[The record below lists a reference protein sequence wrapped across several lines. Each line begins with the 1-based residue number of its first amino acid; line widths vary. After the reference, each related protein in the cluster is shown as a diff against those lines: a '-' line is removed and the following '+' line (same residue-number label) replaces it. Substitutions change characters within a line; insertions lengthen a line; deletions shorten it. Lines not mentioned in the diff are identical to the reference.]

1 MGPWKTLNFTK
12 GTLKKS
18 KRALRTS
25 KKDLENIKKH
35 SKNFWHHAHYRT
47 HSAVQFQRSNVACD
61 RTLDN
66 LWLRITQL
74 SSSGCMLTITQLSSS
89 GCIAVWC
96 QSQLGQML
104 FIIGA
109 NIGANIGY
117 KYVLFVSGG
126 QFGLMK
132 IYSFNISM
140 LRSPW
145 QPSLSTVDR

>member
-1 MGPWKTLNFTK
+1 MLII
-12 GTLKKS
+12 
-18 KRALRTS
+18 ALT
-25 KKDLENIKKH
+25 
-35 SKNFWHHAHYRT
+35 
-47 HSAVQFQRSNVACD
+47 VQFNFSAAMLRA
-61 RTLDN
+61 TLDN

-109 NIGANIGY
+109 NIGY

-132 IYSFNISM
+132 IYSFNIPM